1 MGKGCISIQ
10 TKQGDNK
17 KIQYVYYVTCLK
29 HNIIRV
35 GSMFGHLNLLYVSD
49 LVNIALEQI
58 TVSLDLS
65 LESY

>member
-1 MGKGCISIQ
+1 
-10 TKQGDNK
+10 
-17 KIQYVYYVTCLK
+17 V
-29 HNIIRV
+29 
-35 GSMFGHLNLLYVSD
+35 FGHLNLLYVSD